1 MAVVARLRRE
11 HLEAM
16 VAHALR
22 EAPIECCGMLGKV
35 NGVIAGVYP
44 ARNAEQ
50 SPYRFSIDA
59 REQRRI
65 EAEMEAAGHELAG
78 FYHSH
83 TGSEARPSPTDIR
96 MMAPLFGPPYVH
108 FVVGVADQERPVV
121 RVFTIEGDQA
131 IEHEYELLD

>member
-1 MAVVARLRRE
+1 MAVIARLRRK
-11 HLEAM
+11 HLQAM
-16 VAHALR
+16 VEHALR
-22 EAPIECCGMLGKV
+22 EAPIECCGMLGKTDDT
-35 NGVIAGVYP
+35 IAGVYP
-44 ARNAEQ
+44 ARNAAQ

-96 MMAPLFGPPYVH
+96 MMSAFFGPPYVH
-108 FVVGVADQERPVV
+108 FVIGVADRDRPEV
-121 RVFTIEGDQA
+121 RVFYIEDGTA
-131 IEHEYELLD
+131 VEHEYELID

>member
-1 MAVVARLRRE
+1 MAVVVRLRRE
-11 HLEAM
+11 HVQAM
-16 VAHALR
+16 VEHALR
-22 EAPIECCGMLGKV
+22 EAPIECCGMLGKRD
-35 NGVIAGVYP
+35 GIIAAVYP
-44 ARNAEQ
+44 AKNAEA

-96 MMAPLFGPPYVH
+96 MMGPLFGPPYIH
-108 FVVGVADQERPVV
+108 FVVGVGDRERPVV
-121 RVFTIEGDQA
+121 RVFTIEGAQA
-131 IEHEYELLD
+131 VEHEYEVID